1 MGWGEER
8 FLSFVSIILL
18 KIVKLYVFCREVLKE
33 NGSLEG
39 FILNKNNNVVVFILG
54 KRKVF

>member
-8 FLSFVSIILL
+8 PLSPVSIILSKTAKPHAL
-18 KIVKLYVFCREVLKE
+18 CREAPKE

-39 FILNKNNNVVVFILG
+39 FILNKNNNAVALTSG
-54 KRKVF
+54 KRKAF